1 MEHMALA
8 LKAPTAL
15 RRVVAWMEINW
26 SKARIL
32 LAVKAAIAVAIAW
45 FVAPYMPGV
54 ADEYP
59 YYAPLGALVSMY
71 PTLMGSVKAGLQT
84 LAGLLVGVLLAG
96 AVVVFVQPN
105 LVTIP
110 LVVGIAVLLSGIGAL
125 GYGRDYVPMA
135 ALFVLIIG
143 GQNAEDYSIGY
154 AVQMAVGV
162 CCGLLVNALIWPPL
176 NFSAAVLQLSRFR
189 TMLASHLEGLAAALT
204 EEWPP
209 EPEAWTRYNSDISA
223 TGYEVRQ
230 AVHHADE
237 SRKGNPRARRHN
249 RDVGTDYQTLRALE
263 TVAFHVKDI
272 TDVLAGAGGLKP
284 LSGELPDGLFE
295 PLSETL
301 CSAADILHA
310 WESGDDDLAERLQ
323 AAEDQLGGLLQ
334 AVDARIDA
342 GAGALSPAASVATS
356 VRRIIE
362 TVETA
367 TRTGGD
373 TDKDGEAA

>member
-1 MEHMALA
+1 MALA
-8 LKAPTAL
+8 LKAPSVL
-15 RRVVAWMEINW
+15 RRVVSWMEINW
-26 SKARIL
+26 SKSRML
-32 LAVKAAIAVAIAW
+32 LALKAAIAVAIAW

-54 ADEYP
+54 AEDYP

-71 PTLMGSVKAGLQT
+71 PTLMGSIKAGLQT
-84 LAGLLVGVLLAG
+84 LAGLLIGVLLAG
-96 AVVVFVQPN
+96 AVVVFVEPN

-204 EEWPP
+204 DEWPP
-209 EPEAWTRYNSDISA
+209 EPEAWTRYNSDISTA
-223 TGYEVRQ
+223 GHDVRQ
-230 AVHHADE
+230 AVYNADE
-237 SRKGNPRARRHN
+237 SRKGNPRARRHR
-249 RDVGTDYQTLRALE
+249 RDLGTDYQNLRALE

-284 LSGELPDGLFE
+284 LSGELPDGMLGPVAE
-295 PLSETL
+295 SLLT
-301 CSAADILHA
+301 AADILHG
-310 WESGDDDLAERLQ
+310 WEAGDDDLPERLQ
-323 AAEDQLGGLLQ
+323 AADDSLGGLLQ
-334 AVDARIDA
+334 AVDARTDV

-362 TVETA
+362 TVKIA
-367 TRTGGD
+367 TRMDED
-373 TDKDGEAA
+373 TDEDDQAA

>member
-1 MEHMALA
+1 
-8 LKAPTAL
+8 
-15 RRVVAWMEINW
+15 MEINW
-26 SKARIL
+26 SQARIL

-54 ADEYP
+54 ADDYP

-96 AVVVFVQPN
+96 AVVVFVEPN

-143 GQNAEDYSIGY
+143 GQDAEDYSIGY

-204 EEWPP
+204 EDWPP
-209 EPEAWTRYNSDISA
+209 EPEAWTRYNSDIST
-223 TGYEVRQ
+223 TGHEVRQ
-230 AVHHADE
+230 AVYHADE
-237 SRKGNPRARRHN
+237 SRKGNPRARRHS
-249 RDVGTDYQTLRALE
+249 RDVGTDYQDLRALE
-263 TVAFHVKDI
+263 TVAFHVRDI

-295 PLSETL
+295 PLSESL
-301 CSAADILHA
+301 LSSADILHA
-310 WESGDDDLAERLQ
+310 WESGDDDLPERLQ
-323 AAEDQLGGLLQ
+323 AAEDGLAALLQ
-334 AVDARIDA
+334 AVDARTDA
-342 GAGALSPAASVATS
+342 GAGALSPAGSVATS

-362 TVETA
+362 TVRIA
-367 TRTGGD
+367 TGMD
-373 TDKDGEAA
+373 EEADEDGEAA